1 MDTGDHLQCQQPM
14 FPLPN
19 SWGIP
24 WYCWKLQCLHV
35 SQKLAAF
42 ASSLF
47 LGKHG
52 GKGYLE
58 VTYQL

>member
-1 MDTGDHLQCQQPM
+1 MDTGNHLQCQQPL

-35 SQKLAAF
+35 SLPAF
-42 ASSLF
+42 SLSLF
-47 LGKHG
+47 LGEHVE
-52 GKGYLE
+52 KGYLE
-58 VTYQL
+58 VAS